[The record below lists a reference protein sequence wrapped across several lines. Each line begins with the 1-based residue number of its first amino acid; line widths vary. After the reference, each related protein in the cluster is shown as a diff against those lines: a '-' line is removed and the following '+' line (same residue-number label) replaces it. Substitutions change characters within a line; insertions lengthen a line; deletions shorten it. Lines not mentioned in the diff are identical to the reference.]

1 MGCTASKSDTVD
13 SNEVKLVKAKGGDAE
28 AASNGIESTPSAAE
42 ATENVFNKLWPEYEA
57 KMKGTN
63 LEGYLKGIRAT
74 DYLGQPEIVALSYLL
89 RCDFHI

>member
-42 ATENVFNKLWPEYEA
+42 ATENVFNKLWRCECFSDCVA
-57 KMKGTN
+57 VKQCSDLCGT
-63 LEGYLKGIRAT
+63 
-74 DYLGQPEIVALSYLL
+74 
-89 RCDFHI
+89 